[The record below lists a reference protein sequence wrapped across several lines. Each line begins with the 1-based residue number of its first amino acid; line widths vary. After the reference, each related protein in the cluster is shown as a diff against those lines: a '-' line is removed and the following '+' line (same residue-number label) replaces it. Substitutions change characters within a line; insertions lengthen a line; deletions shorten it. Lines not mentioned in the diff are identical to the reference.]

1 MTISFKAPAR
11 KVFIKPSDLEGH
23 IVALEVHLFDPSLQT
38 PFGEKPAVSLTVHDI
53 DDEMTYPAQQ
63 WINTLIVVCLEP
75 RVGSTVLG
83 RIEKGTPK
91 PGQQAPWQLRD
102 ATGDAVAVG
111 RAETYIESRTK

>member
-23 IVALEVHLFDPSLQT
+23 LVALEVHLFDPSLQT

-75 RVGSTVLG
+75 RVGS
-83 RIEKGTPK
+83 PK